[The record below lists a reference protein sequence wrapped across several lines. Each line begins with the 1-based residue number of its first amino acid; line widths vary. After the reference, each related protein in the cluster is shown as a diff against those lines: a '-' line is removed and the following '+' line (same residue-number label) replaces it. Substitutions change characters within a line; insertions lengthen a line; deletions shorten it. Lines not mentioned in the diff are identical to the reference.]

1 VKPRLILL
9 SILLA
14 SGTALA
20 AGPNERLTPTA
31 IKYIRVA
38 AAEPDVDAQRLVE
51 QIRELQKPASSAA
64 SSDLGSETL
73 VQAAPP
79 TAPGPGD
86 AAGAPTPAGAAP
98 QVDESALRYFATRGD
113 TARLQAEIA
122 RLRALY
128 PNWQPPADPL
138 AVPPLRDA
146 QLETMWRLYAEGRYA
161 EVRRAVAE
169 RQSSEQAWQP
179 PADLLERLDVAE
191 ARVRLINAS
200 NLKQY
205 DTVVNVGAGTPSL
218 LSCAEVDVLWRV
230 AEAFIRT
237 NRTARGQAAYSFIL
251 KNCENPQERQAT
263 IQRAAL
269 LLSYAEVQPL
279 LALEQTSADGVKE
292 FDPIRDDLARA
303 FVAEANRR
311 PEIVLD
317 PIYIERLQR
326 LAQADTTGGDSMLL
340 GWYQLRH
347 DNMTD
352 AEKWF
357 RASRDKANTASAS
370 QGLALTLIARNASS
384 EAEEVM
390 FRWKDE
396 SEDSNS
402 TYLAATANLLA
413 GDPPPTIQAPV
424 LQRVAAEVTKKRYV
438 PTAQQFGWYAR
449 AYNQPEA
456 AIRWFQTALSW
467 KADDEP
473 SAYGLALTQQQLN
486 NRTAVDDLRRNWSG
500 KSERIANL
508 GLAVGNQPPINP
520 GQAAYAPQRTTQ
532 AAAARPM
539 AEPVARQAVHPVRQP
554 SVQTAAP
561 GRTVAAPRQTA
572 PATSSRNRTAG
583 CALGQSPS
591 SSPEQSVA
599 HGWCLMDLNRP
610 LEASQAFELGS
621 RSSVQRV
628 REDAAYGLSLSYL
641 RLGLTNQAAI
651 AATQSPQNPQRSA
664 ELQTVILADR
674 AVSAFNAKR
683 YRETLVYLDQ
693 RAKLLDETADLAVL
707 RGYSYMSLSMYND
720 AWKVF
725 EFAAETGNKDASRGL
740 AEIRDMLN
748 GYR

>member
-1 VKPRLILL
+1 M
-9 SILLA
+9 LLA

-20 AGPNERLTPTA
+20 AGPNERLAPSPM
-31 IKYIRVA
+31 KYIRVA
-38 AAEPDVDAQRLVE
+38 AAEPDSNTQRLVE
-51 QIRELQKPASSAA
+51 QIRELQKPASSVPPEVLDA
-64 SSDLGSETL
+64 EEL
-73 VQAAPP
+73 VQASPAAPS
-79 TAPGPGD
+79 TGD
-86 AAGAPTPAGAAP
+86 AASGTAPAGASP

-146 QLETMWRLYAEGRYA
+146 QLENMWRLYAEGRYA

-169 RQSSEQAWQP
+169 RQSAEQAWQP

-237 NRTARGQAAYSFIL
+237 NRTARGQDAYSFIL
-251 KNCENPQERQAT
+251 KTCENPQERQAT
-263 IQRAAL
+263 IQRAAS

-326 LAQADTTGGDSMLL
+326 LAQADTTGSDSMLL

-347 DNMTD
+347 DNMAE

-357 RASRDKANTASAS
+357 RASREKTNTASAS

-449 AYNQPEA
+449 AYDQPEA

-486 NRTAVDDLRRNWSG
+486 NRAAVDDLRRSWSG

-508 GLAVGNQPPINP
+508 GLAVGNQPPVNP
-520 GQAAYAPQRTTQ
+520 GQLAYVPQQTAQVAPPP
-532 AAAARPM
+532 RPV
-539 AEPVARQAVHPVRQP
+539 AQPVARPVAETVRQP
-554 SVQTAAP
+554 AAQTAAP
-561 GRTVAAPRQTA
+561 RRSMAAPRQAA
-572 PATSSRNRTAG
+572 PATTTRNRTAG

-628 REDAAYGLSLSYL
+628 REDAAYGLSLAYL

-651 AATQSPQNPQRSA
+651 AATQSPQNPERSA

-693 RAKLLDETADLAVL
+693 RAKLLDEPADLAVL